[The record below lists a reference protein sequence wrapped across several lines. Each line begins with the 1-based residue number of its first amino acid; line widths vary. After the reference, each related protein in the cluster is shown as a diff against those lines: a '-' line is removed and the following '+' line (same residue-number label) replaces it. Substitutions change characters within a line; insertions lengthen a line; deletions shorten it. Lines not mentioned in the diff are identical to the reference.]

1 MAKVHIVDV
10 KVLNNPCPFFS
21 PFQFEIVFEC
31 IDEIPEDLEWKLT
44 YVGSAESAAHDQ
56 ILDTVVVGPVPV
68 GKHKFVFQADQPD
81 PEKIPVADAIGVT
94 AVLLTCSYK
103 EHEFVRVGYF
113 VNNDY
118 IDPELKDNPPPVP
131 QFDKMTRNILEEPRV
146 TRFKIDWG
154 GEVLEAANEVE
165 METQAEMQDNAE
177 SSLMEPPLKS
187 YIHSE
192 SSHST
197 MEVV

>member
-1 MAKVHIVDV
+1 MY
-10 KVLNNPCPFFS
+10 FT
-21 PFQFEIVFEC
+21 
-31 IDEIPEDLEWKLT
+31 DLEWKLT

-68 GKHKFVFQADQPD
+68 GKHQFVCQADQPD
-81 PEKIPVADAIGVT
+81 PEKIPVADALGVT

-131 QFDKMTRNILEEPRV
+131 QFDKVITPTWKNVKCGMLN
-146 TRFKIDWG
+146 
-154 GEVLEAANEVE
+154 
-165 METQAEMQDNAE
+165 
-177 SSLMEPPLKS
+177 
-187 YIHSE
+187 H
-192 SSHST
+192 
-197 MEVV
+197 

>member
-1 MAKVHIVDV
+1 MAKVHICDV

-31 IDEIPEDLEWKLT
+31 IDEIPEGILKFYIESLPFILTIIYFILCLLDLEWKLT

-81 PEKIPVADAIGVT
+81 TEKIPVADAVGVT

-103 EHEFVRVGYF
+103 DHEFVRVGYF

-118 IDPELKDNPPPVP
+118 TDPELKDNPPPVP
-131 QFDKMTRNILEEPRV
+131 QYDKVISSVVKSRV
-146 TRFKIDWG
+146 IA
-154 GEVLEAANEVE
+154 L
-165 METQAEMQDNAE
+165 
-177 SSLMEPPLKS
+177 
-187 YIHSE
+187 
-192 SSHST
+192 
-197 MEVV
+197 

>member
-1 MAKVHIVDV
+1 MAKVHICDV
-10 KVLNNPCPFFS
+10 KVLNNPCPFYS
-21 PFQFEIVFEC
+21 PFQYEIVFEC

-68 GKHKFVFQADQPD
+68 GKHKFVFQADHPD
-81 PEKIPVADAIGVT
+81 IEKIPIADALGVT
-94 AVLLTCSYK
+94 AVLLTCSYR

-118 IDPELKDNPPPVP
+118 SEPELKDNPPSVP

-154 GEVLEAANEVE
+154 GNPEPSSEMENEVM
-165 METQAEMQDNAE
+165 MEDDNNAE
-177 SSLMEPPLKS
+177 NSLMEPPLKNFTN
-187 YIHSE
+187 SE
-192 SSHST
+192 SSQCT

>member
-1 MAKVHIVDV
+1 MAKVHICDV

-31 IDEIPEDLEWKLT
+31 IDEIPEGICNKIWVWLGVKLTYVFTFCHTDLEWKLT

-81 PEKIPVADAIGVT
+81 PEKIPVADAVGVT

-118 IDPELKDNPPPVP
+118 SDPELKDNPPPVP
-131 QFDKMTRNILEEPRV
+131 QYDKVIIYQGLYFLWV
-146 TRFKIDWG
+146 FAW
-154 GEVLEAANEVE
+154 
-165 METQAEMQDNAE
+165 
-177 SSLMEPPLKS
+177 
-187 YIHSE
+187 
-192 SSHST
+192 
-197 MEVV
+197 

>member
-31 IDEIPEDLEWKLT
+31 IDEIPEGKSLISFKRNLPLKKNCIIIDLEWKLT

-118 IDPELKDNPPPVP
+118 IDPELKDNPPAVP
-131 QFDKMTRNILEEPRV
+131 QFDKVMFIPKSEFT
-146 TRFKIDWG
+146 
-154 GEVLEAANEVE
+154 
-165 METQAEMQDNAE
+165 
-177 SSLMEPPLKS
+177 PLKTKVF
-187 YIHSE
+187 IR
-192 SSHST
+192 
-197 MEVV
+197 

>member
-1 MAKVHIVDV
+1 LRFWTI
-10 KVLNNPCPFFS
+10 
-21 PFQFEIVFEC
+21 
-31 IDEIPEDLEWKLT
+31 DLEWKLT

-131 QFDKMTRNILEEPRV
+131 QYDKVTFICDNVFLFSHLLMGHFYQMTRNILEEPRV

-154 GEVLEAANEVE
+154 GEVCEATNEME
-165 METQAEMQDNAE
+165 METQVEMRENAE

>member
-1 MAKVHIVDV
+1 MTSV
-10 KVLNNPCPFFS
+10 
-21 PFQFEIVFEC
+21 
-31 IDEIPEDLEWKLT
+31 DLEWKLT

-118 IDPELKDNPPPVP
+118 TDPELKDNPPPVP
-131 QFDKMTRNILEEPRV
+131 QFDKVILQLTSCKFLNLCIFTFFTLFFTYKFIFFLDDTKHPRRTTRHQV
-146 TRFKIDWG
+146 
-154 GEVLEAANEVE
+154 
-165 METQAEMQDNAE
+165 
-177 SSLMEPPLKS
+177 
-187 YIHSE
+187 
-192 SSHST
+192 
-197 MEVV
+197 

>member
-1 MAKVHIVDV
+1 MGV
-10 KVLNNPCPFFS
+10 KLTY
-21 PFQFEIVFEC
+21 VFTFC
-31 IDEIPEDLEWKLT
+31 HTDLEWKLT

-81 PEKIPVADAIGVT
+81 PEKIPVADAVGVT

-118 IDPELKDNPPPVP
+118 SDPELKDNPPPVP
-131 QFDKMTRNILEEPRV
+131 QYDKVIIYQGLY
-146 TRFKIDWG
+146 F
-154 GEVLEAANEVE
+154 L
-165 METQAEMQDNAE
+165 
-177 SSLMEPPLKS
+177 
-187 YIHSE
+187 
-192 SSHST
+192 
-197 MEVV
+197 

>member
-1 MAKVHIVDV
+1 M
-10 KVLNNPCPFFS
+10 
-21 PFQFEIVFEC
+21 
-31 IDEIPEDLEWKLT
+31 T

-131 QFDKMTRNILEEPRV
+131 QFDKVILFGFITV
-146 TRFKIDWG
+146 CF
-154 GEVLEAANEVE
+154 
-165 METQAEMQDNAE
+165 
-177 SSLMEPPLKS
+177 PPLYDHFSLDDTK
-187 YIHSE
+187 HS
-192 SSHST
+192 
-197 MEVV
+197 